1 MSIPSGFEV
10 FSSMCGFGILSKMA
24 AEFSLHIV
32 PPSPH
37 GAGSVLSLRFLSKA
51 KKLRVLSFPAL
62 TVHIT
67 NPPTSL
73 LRALDLP
80 ARNLGFL
87 HLLLSMILGPSVYL
101 LSLAWT
107 PSVSMFT
114 NTYRIMDLTSWQEA
128 MRDRQE
134 WGVCVTSES

>member
-1 MSIPSGFEV
+1 M
-10 FSSMCGFGILSKMA
+10 FSSMYGFGMLSKVA

-37 GAGSVLSLRFLSKA
+37 DAGSVLRLSFLSKA

-62 TVHIT
+62 AVHIT
-67 NPPTSL
+67 NPPSSL

-80 ARNLGFL
+80 VRNLGFL
-87 HLLLSMILGPSVYL
+87 HLLLSTILGPSVYL
-101 LSLAWT
+101 RSFTWT
-107 PSVSMFT
+107 PNVSMFT
-114 NTYRIMDLTSWQEA
+114 NTYRIMDLTSWQEG

-134 WGVCVTSES
+134 WGVCVSGES